1 MRTEGGCTHRQNL
14 PTEPKFHLST
24 SCGSSFIN
32 VMKYLNFRKMSFIND
47 SISTRKF
54 IKKTKIEKTFYLNV
68 YSQISPNIL
77 SKTVIGTPKS
87 LKI

>member
-1 MRTEGGCTHRQNL
+1 
-14 PTEPKFHLST
+14 
-24 SCGSSFIN
+24 
-32 VMKYLNFRKMSFIND
+32 MSFIND